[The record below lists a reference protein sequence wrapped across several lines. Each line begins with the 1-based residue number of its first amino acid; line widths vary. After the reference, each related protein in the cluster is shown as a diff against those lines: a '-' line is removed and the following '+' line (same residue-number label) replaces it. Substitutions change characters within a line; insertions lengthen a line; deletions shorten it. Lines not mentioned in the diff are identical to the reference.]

1 MKEKIYSKV
10 LVALQFIIVL
20 LLLLLNDSIFTNLIS
35 LFIFTFGALFGIY
48 TLCFNRIG
56 NFNITPEIKQNS
68 KFIKTGPY
76 KYIRH
81 PMYFSLLLMM
91 GGIILTKIDM
101 INIVCYIVLII
112 VLYLKAK
119 KEEMLWSEKLHE
131 YEQYKKHTKMFIPF
145 IC

>member
-10 LVALQFIIVL
+10 LVILQFTIVL
-20 LLLLLNDSIFTNLIS
+20 LLLIANDSFFSNLVS
-35 LFIFTFGALFGIY
+35 MFIFTLGTLFGIY

-56 NFNITPEIKQNS
+56 NFNIAPEIKQNS

-81 PMYFSLLLMM
+81 PMYFSLFLMI
-91 GGIILTKIDM
+91 GGVILTEID
-101 INIVCYIVLII
+101 ILNIVFYFSLII

-119 KEEMLWSEKLHE
+119 KEEKLWSEKLEE
-131 YEQYKKHTKMFIPF
+131 YVEYKKHTKMFIPF
-145 IC
+145 VF